1 MGIFKKVKHHGY
13 TLLYL
18 KENQTLSVIELLRPE
33 NWLDSEYVQVRRASD
48 EKVLTEAELDKLK
61 TDQDIDDED
70 YAFEV
75 WIELPEMG
83 VLGRA
88 TLVAIDNQVEIKD
101 GPGNVVTG
109 TFAHVSDN
117 VMDLQLEGQAKP
129 IGCTSNHPFWSVDRQ
144 DFVEAGQLMEG
155 EQVRL
160 YNGETKRVVQKLPR
174 PGPEIVY
181 NLEVYAEHVY
191 HVTQDGVLVHNT
203 CKYSVYVSK
212 DIDKNLE
219 YVGRTKNFEARARA
233 HKKKRDIFET
243 FPNLTYSQSRAL
255 EQILIDKAGMRK
267 NGGLLSNLING
278 ISHKNLK
285 TFQRDIDEMSYKY
298 RAKIKELIPDR

>member
-1 MGIFKKVKHHGY
+1 M
-13 TLLYL
+13 

-48 EKVLTEAELDKLK
+48 EKVLTEAELDKLE
-61 TDQDIDDED
+61 TADFDDED

-83 VLGRA
+83 VLGWA

-117 VMDLQLEGQAKP
+117 VMDLQLEGQTKP
-129 IGCTSNHPFWSVDRQ
+129 IGCTSNHPFWSVNRQ

-191 HVTQDGVLVHNT
+191 HVTQDGVLVHNNCRSKPQQIHHFAT
-203 CKYSVYVSK
+203 NKHKYYTPLFEKIVKKYKLGLNGDWNKMLLLHQGRHVTSYHEFVMENMKRASK
-212 DIDKNLE
+212 E
-219 YVGRTKNFEARARA
+219 AGRS
-233 HKKKRDIFET
+233 KKRFLALYKQYVIDYVKSN
-243 FPNLTYSQSRAL
+243 PN
-255 EQILIDKAGMRK
+255 IL
-267 NGGLLSNLING
+267 
-278 ISHKNLK
+278 
-285 TFQRDIDEMSYKY
+285 YK
-298 RAKIKELIPDR
+298 

>member
-1 MGIFKKVKHHGY
+1 M
-13 TLLYL
+13 

-48 EKVLTEAELDKLK
+48 EKVLTEAELDKLE
-61 TDQDIDDED
+61 TADFDDED

-83 VLGRA
+83 VLGWA

-117 VMDLQLEGQAKP
+117 VMDLQLEGQTKP
-129 IGCTSNHPFWSVDRQ
+129 IGCTSNHPFWSVNRQ

-160 YNGETKRVVQKLPR
+160 YNGETKRVIQ
-174 PGPEIVY
+174 
-181 NLEVYAEHVY
+181 N
-191 HVTQDGVLVHNT
+191 
-203 CKYSVYVSK
+203 
-212 DIDKNLE
+212 
-219 YVGRTKNFEARARA
+219 
-233 HKKKRDIFET
+233 
-243 FPNLTYSQSRAL
+243 SRAP
-255 EQILIDKAGMRK
+255 AR
-267 NGGLLSNLING
+267 
-278 ISHKNLK
+278 
-285 TFQRDIDEMSYKY
+285 R
-298 RAKIKELIPDR
+298 